1 MNTTAKIILI
11 AFGSMIVLL
20 VALVA
25 LLAFVIMPRFVSS
38 SMTASRDPAAG
49 QRLVHDIGF
58 SKIPPGYRTGFVTDL
73 GLTKLAVLRSV
84 DRTRGRFSI
93 SITKTTIPMFGI
105 LPRSQADE
113 ESSKQ
118 GAAMALHLACK
129 AVVAL
134 PSETIR
140 AGTRT
145 IAVDRFACDDSFGR
159 RETAI
164 TTITVPNGMVQL
176 NASGP
181 AQSFDMAAVRA
192 LLASF
197 R

>member
-1 MNTTAKIILI
+1 MNTTVKIILI
-11 AFGSMIVLL
+11 AFGSMIALL
-20 VALVA
+20 AALVV

-38 SMTASRDPAAG
+38 SMAASRNPAAG
-49 QRLVHDIGF
+49 QRLLRDIGF
-58 SKIPPGYRTGFVTDL
+58 SKIPPGYRTDLVTDL
-73 GLTKLAVLRSV
+73 GLTKLAVLGSV
-84 DRTRGRFSI
+84 DKKRGRFSI
-93 SITKTTIPMFGI
+93 SISKTTIPMFGV

-134 PSETIR
+134 PSESVQ

-145 IAVDRFACDDSFGR
+145 IVVDRFACDGSFGK